1 MQKKNTV
8 TWGAILIT
16 FGVLFLVG
24 NFIPQS
30 WPLILVGLG
39 ISFLLAAL
47 LNKTGGLAIS
57 GLILLTPGLIF
68 MSQVVTQKWSSWV
81 YLWPLVTAALGAGL
95 VIAQLLGTGGRK
107 TRRVGWVWFISGIL
121 FAAATYYWVSFQPET
136 FSWAWIILGLGL
148 QFLIVAIFSAVAS
161 LSIPGTILS
170 AIGTILFLQHR
181 TGDWASW
188 SYVWPLVLTG
198 IGLSFMVAYL
208 LGLRSKSLLWV
219 GVYFVMISL
228 LFFYIFAAFFARGS
242 ALLSYWP
249 GTLIILGII
258 ILVTGF
264 RHKAA

>member
-1 MQKKNTV
+1 MHKKNAV

-47 LNKTGGLAIS
+47 LNKTGGLAIA
-57 GLILLTPGLIF
+57 GMINLTLGLIF
-68 MSQVVTQKWSSWV
+68 MSQVITQKWSGWV
-81 YLWPLVTAALGAGL
+81 YLWPFVTAALGGGL
-95 VIAQLLGTGGRK
+95 VIAHILGTGGTK
-107 TRRVGWVWFISGIL
+107 TRRVGWSWFISGIL
-121 FAAATYYWVSFQPET
+121 FAAGTYYWVAFQAQS

-148 QFLIVAIFSAVAS
+148 QFLMVSIFSAVAG

-170 AIGTILFLQHR
+170 AIGAILFLQHR

-198 IGLSFMVAYL
+198 VGLSFMVAYL
-208 LGLRSKSLLWV
+208 FGLRSKSLLWV
-219 GVYFVMISL
+219 GVYFVSISL
-228 LFFYIFAAFFARGS
+228 LFFYIFGAFFGRGS

-249 GTLIILGII
+249 GMLIILGII
-258 ILVTGF
+258 ILITGF
-264 RHKAA
+264 RHKPT